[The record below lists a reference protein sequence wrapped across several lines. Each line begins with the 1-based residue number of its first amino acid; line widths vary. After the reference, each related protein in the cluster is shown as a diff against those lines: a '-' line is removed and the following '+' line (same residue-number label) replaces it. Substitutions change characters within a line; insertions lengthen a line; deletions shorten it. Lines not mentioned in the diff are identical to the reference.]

1 MKKIIFFL
9 SLAFICSCQTEE
21 KTPKGYVNFETP
33 AGEEPKIT
41 NYYFIRH
48 AEKDLTTKD
57 NPQLTLEGVERAA
70 FWGEYFKDK
79 ALDLFY
85 TTKYMRNF
93 QTVIPIVHH
102 YKKNPTTYSVTK
114 DSLFTEEFWKET
126 YGKNAVIVG
135 HSNTTHAFCNEIL
148 RAEKYSEIDEKQY
161 GNLYHIQIDEK
172 GKIKD
177 TLLFF
182 EEFELSE
189 SIRKEI
195 RAGFIE

>member
-1 MKKIIFFL
+1 MKKVLLFL
-9 SLAFICSCQTEE
+9 SIALVLSCQTDQE
-21 KTPKGYVNFETP
+21 TPKGYVDFETP
-33 AGEEPKIT
+33 EGIEPKIT

-57 NPQLTLEGVERAA
+57 DPQLTIEGIERAA

-102 YKKNPTTYSVTK
+102 YKKNPTTYSVAK
-114 DSLFTEEFWKET
+114 DTLFTKEFWKNT

-135 HSNTTHAFCNEIL
+135 HSNTTNVFCNEIL
-148 RAEKYSEIDEKQY
+148 REEKYPQIDEKQY
-161 GNLYHIQIDEK
+161 GNLYHIQIDET

-189 SIRKEI
+189 SILKEI
-195 RAGFIE
+195 REGFSE